1 MANLPLI
8 SFTIF
13 LPLLGCLFIFMIQG
27 ESPAAIFN
35 TRAVAFLTS
44 LANLGLSFLLF
55 LNFNFENPF
64 FQMEEKHAWI
74 SQYNIFYHVG
84 IDGISLPFIL
94 LTAFLIPIA
103 LLSSWS
109 SITQRV
115 KEYMVCFLVLETLLI
130 GMFAAL
136 DLITF
141 YLFFEGVLIPM
152 FMIIGI
158 WGGDRRIYAT
168 YKFFLYTLFGSLF
181 MLAAIMV
188 LYTKA
193 GTTDLPIIFENLV
206 LETSIQQ
213 WLWWGFFISFA
224 VKIPMW
230 PVHTW
235 LPDAHVE
242 APTAGSVILAGV
254 LLKMGGYGLIRFSL
268 PLFGFASSFF
278 SPVIYSLSVIAIIY
292 TSLVALSQNDMKRL
306 IAYSSVAHM
315 GVVTLG
321 LFTFSLQ
328 GLQGGLF
335 QMISHGLISAALF
348 LCVGVVYDRQ
358 HTRMIGAYGGLA
370 QRMPIY
376 AVAFAIFTLAAVAL
390 PGTSGFVGEVLV
402 LIAAYQIKWYW
413 AFAASMG
420 MILSA
425 AYMLWLY
432 RRVFFGK
439 LTLESIKQIQ
449 DLSLTEK
456 LIFLPLILLIFWL
469 GIYPS
474 SLLRLTEPSVKHT
487 LKTYQKSLHAKK
499 SLGA

>member
-1 MANLPLI
+1 MADLPLI

-27 ESPAAIFN
+27 ESPAAIAN
-35 TRAVAFLTS
+35 TRAVALLTS
-44 LANLGLSFLLF
+44 LATLGLSFLLY
-55 LNFNFENPF
+55 LNFDLANPL

-103 LLSSWS
+103 LLSSWT

-136 DLITF
+136 DLLTF

-158 WGGDRRIYAT
+158 WGGDRRFYAA
-168 YKFFLYTLFGSLF
+168 YKFFLYTLLGSLF
-181 MLAAIMV
+181 MMVAIMV

-193 GTTDLPIIFENLV
+193 GTTDIPVIFESLV
-206 LETSIQQ
+206 LEASIQK
-213 WLWWGFFISFA
+213 WLWWGFFLSFA

-254 LLKMGGYGLIRFSL
+254 LLKMGGYGLLRFSL
-268 PLFGFASSFF
+268 PLFGFASSIF
-278 SPVIYSLSVIAIIY
+278 SPVVYSLSVIAIIY

-315 GVVTLG
+315 GLVTLG

-328 GLQGGLF
+328 GLQGALF
-335 QMISHGLISAALF
+335 QMISHGIISAALF

-358 HTRMIGAYGGLA
+358 HTRLIGAYGGLA
-370 QRMPIY
+370 QRMPLY
-376 AVAFAIFTLAAVAL
+376 AVVFAIFTFAAIAL
-390 PGTSGFVGEVLV
+390 PGTSGFVGEILV
-402 LIAAYQIKWYW
+402 LIAAYQVKWYW
-413 AFAASMG
+413 ALAASMG
-420 MILSA
+420 MFLST

-432 RRVFFGK
+432 RRVLLGK
-439 LTLESIKQIQ
+439 LVFESLKQIR
-449 DLSLTEK
+449 DLSLIEK
-456 LIFLPLILLIFWL
+456 LVFMPLIILVFWL

-474 SLLRLTEPSVKHT
+474 PLLKLTEPSVKHA
-487 LKTYQKSLHAKK
+487 LKIYQKSLHIKEA
-499 SLGA
+499 SGA